1 MLCIGSRAGADV
13 RSESER
19 SADTQPLLQ
28 QRPTP
33 IFPTRHDRMTEKQK
47 KLAWAAVVVALATG
61 ISRVVGV
68 AREILTANAFGVSV
82 QLNTF
87 ASVAVIPN
95 LIRQLVADAA
105 VSAAFVPVFTGLFAK
120 GERERAYKLA
130 SSLLSFMVVVV
141 GTVTLVLMLGA
152 PLLVKIFFPQF
163 AGQPYISHLAVDMLR
178 ILLPTVLLFSVSGVV
193 IGVLYSYE
201 RFTMPAVVSIVWNLV
216 IIAFIVFF
224 SAPGRLGIYAL
235 VWGTFFGT
243 VAQLLLLIPSLRR
256 VDLKWRVS
264 FAWRD
269 PLLRRVLLL
278 MVPVTITLGILNFN
292 ALIDFFFAQFVSDHA
307 AAQINYAFRLYQ
319 LPQGMFAITIGTV
332 LFPTLSRYAA
342 DNDMESFRETL
353 SMGVRQIFF
362 VSLPFVAWFVV
373 VPHSMVQLIIHGQFV
388 PADTAAVAPILAFFT
403 LGMAFANVNVM
414 FNRGFQS
421 MQRPWLPLYVGIVNL
436 VLNALLDWVLYKPL
450 GARGIV
456 LSTSIV
462 SAFNF
467 VALLVLMRRQIDS
480 VDGRRILVGLGKIL
494 TCSAALAAVSWARG
508 NGCAPLP
515 KRTRAADPRGGRCV
529 RRRRPRLPGGGQAAA
544 GRGTVG
550 GQPADAARAQT
561 RSAAGRDRAGA
572 VSGVERRWRG
582 YRREQAAQ
590 QDARGL
596 AWGDV
601 LVDFEGW
608 QVPHLVFA
616 EVESHALLDVHN
628 GADWNG
634 NPLFAPQVSLAEQD
648 VRHLVAVGIDDQPP
662 DPADRSVGGMD
673 VLAAAHLHLV

>member
-1 MLCIGSRAGADV
+1 MAGAAGRGAYGH
-13 RSESER
+13 RSKSAGCVTER
-19 SADTQPLLQ
+19 
-28 QRPTP
+28 
-33 IFPTRHDRMTEKQK
+33 QK

-216 IIAFIVFF
+216 IIAFIALF
-224 SAPGRLGIYAL
+224 SGHDSLGIYAL
-235 VWGTFFGT
+235 AWGMLAGT
-243 VAQLLLLIPSLRR
+243 VAEVVLLVAALRR

-373 VPHSMVQLIIHGQFV
+373 VPHSIVQLIYQHGQFV

-421 MQRPWLPLYVGIVNL
+421 LQRRWLPLYVGIVNL

-480 VDGRRILVGLGKIL
+480 VDGRRILVSLGKIL
-494 TCSAALAAVSWARG
+494 TCSAALAAVSWGLWHGLRSFADSG
-508 NGCAPLP
+508 LVPLIL
-515 KRTRAADPRGGRCV
+515 V
-529 RRRRPRLPGGGQAAA
+529 
-544 GRGTVG
+544 V
-550 GQPADAARAQT
+550 
-561 RSAAGRDRAGA
+561 GA
-572 VSGVERRWRG
+572 VFGAGGLVYLGAAKLLRVEELSVVNLLMRRGRK
-582 YRREQAAQ
+582 RVVPPAET
-590 QDARGL
+590 
-596 AWGDV
+596 
-601 LVDFEGW
+601 E
-608 QVPHLVFA
+608 QVP
-616 EVESHALLDVHN
+616 
-628 GADWNG
+628 
-634 NPLFAPQVSLAEQD
+634 
-648 VRHLVAVGIDDQPP
+648 
-662 DPADRSVGGMD
+662 
-673 VLAAAHLHLV
+673 

>member
-1 MLCIGSRAGADV
+1 
-13 RSESER
+13 
-19 SADTQPLLQ
+19 
-28 QRPTP
+28 
-33 IFPTRHDRMTEKQK
+33 MTEKQK
-47 KLAWAAVVVALATG
+47 KLVWAAVVVASATG
-61 ISRVVGV
+61 ISRVTGVG
-68 AREILTANAFGVSV
+68 RQILTASAYGVSV
-82 QLNTF
+82 PLNTF
-87 ASVAVIPN
+87 TSVSVIPN
-95 LIRQLVADAA
+95 LISQLVADAA
-105 VSAAFVPVFTGLFAK
+105 VSSAFVPVFTGLFAQ

-130 SSLLSFMVVVV
+130 SSLLSFMTIVV
-141 GTVTLVLMLGA
+141 GAVTVALVFGA
-152 PLLVKIFFPQF
+152 PIVIHLFYPEFTHSAYV
-163 AGQPYISHLAVDMLR
+163 YHLAVSLLR
-178 ILLPTVLLFSVSGVV
+178 ILLPTVLLFSISGVV

-216 IIAFIVFF
+216 IIAFIALF
-224 SAPGRLGIYAL
+224 SGHDSLGIYAL
-235 VWGTFFGT
+235 AWGMLAGT
-243 VAQLLLLIPSLRR
+243 VAEVVLLVAALRR

-307 AAQINYAFRLYQ
+307 AAQIDYAFRLYQ

-373 VPHSMVQLIIHGQFV
+373 VPHSIVQLIYQHGQFV

-494 TCSAALAAVSWARG
+494 TCSAALAAVSWGLWHGLRSFADSG
-508 NGCAPLP
+508 LVPLIL
-515 KRTRAADPRGGRCV
+515 V
-529 RRRRPRLPGGGQAAA
+529 
-544 GRGTVG
+544 V
-550 GQPADAARAQT
+550 
-561 RSAAGRDRAGA
+561 GA
-572 VSGVERRWRG
+572 VFGAGGLVYLGAAKLLRVEELSVVNLLMRRGRK
-582 YRREQAAQ
+582 RVVPPAET
-590 QDARGL
+590 
-596 AWGDV
+596 
-601 LVDFEGW
+601 E
-608 QVPHLVFA
+608 QVP
-616 EVESHALLDVHN
+616 
-628 GADWNG
+628 
-634 NPLFAPQVSLAEQD
+634 
-648 VRHLVAVGIDDQPP
+648 
-662 DPADRSVGGMD
+662 
-673 VLAAAHLHLV
+673 

>member
-1 MLCIGSRAGADV
+1 MGSA
-13 RSESER
+13 S
-19 SADTQPLLQ
+19 P
-28 QRPTP
+28 
-33 IFPTRHDRMTEKQK
+33 
-47 KLAWAAVVVALATG
+47 
-61 ISRVVGV
+61 
-68 AREILTANAFGVSV
+68 
-82 QLNTF
+82 LNTF
-87 ASVAVIPN
+87 TSVSVIPN
-95 LIRQLVADAA
+95 LISQLVADAA
-105 VSAAFVPVFTGLFAK
+105 VSAAFVPVFTGLFAQ

-130 SSLLSFMVVVV
+130 SSLLSFMTIVV
-141 GTVTLVLMLGA
+141 GAVTVALVFGA
-152 PLLVKIFFPQF
+152 PIVIHLFYPEFTHSAYV
-163 AGQPYISHLAVDMLR
+163 YHLAVSLLR

-216 IIAFIVFF
+216 IIAFIALF
-224 SAPGRLGIYAL
+224 SGHDSLGIYAL
-235 VWGTFFGT
+235 AWGMLAGT
-243 VAQLLLLIPSLRR
+243 VAEVVLLVAALRR

-342 DNDMESFRETL
+342 DNDMDSFRETL

-373 VPHSMVQLIIHGQFV
+373 VPHSIVQLIYQHGQFV

-480 VDGRRILVGLGKIL
+480 VDGRRILVSLGKIL
-494 TCSAALAAVSWARG
+494 TCSAALAAVSWGLWHGLRSFADSGLVPLILVVGAVFGAGGLVYLGAAKLLRVEELSVVNLLMRRG
-508 NGCAPLP
+508 
-515 KRTRAADPRGGRCV
+515 RTS
-529 RRRRPRLPGGGQAAA
+529 RRPPEE
-544 GRGTVG
+544 T
-550 GQPADAARAQT
+550 
-561 RSAAGRDRAGA
+561 
-572 VSGVERRWRG
+572 
-582 YRREQAAQ
+582 
-590 QDARGL
+590 
-596 AWGDV
+596 
-601 LVDFEGW
+601 EGM
-608 QVPHLVFA
+608 P
-616 EVESHALLDVHN
+616 
-628 GADWNG
+628 
-634 NPLFAPQVSLAEQD
+634 
-648 VRHLVAVGIDDQPP
+648 
-662 DPADRSVGGMD
+662 
-673 VLAAAHLHLV
+673 